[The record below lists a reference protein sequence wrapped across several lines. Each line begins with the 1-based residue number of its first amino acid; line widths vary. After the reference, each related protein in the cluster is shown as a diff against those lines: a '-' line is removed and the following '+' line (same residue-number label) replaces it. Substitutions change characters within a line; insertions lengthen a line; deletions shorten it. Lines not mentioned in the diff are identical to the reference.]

1 MRLIDAKVGMKVY
14 DVIEPGLEGVI
25 VSVTEDGV
33 RAEFE
38 DNPDENHTYNQ
49 HDIKYL
55 MEA

>member
-1 MRLIDAKVGMKVY
+1 MRLIDAKVGMKVF

>member
-1 MRLIDAKVGMKVY
+1 MNLIDAKVGMKVF

-38 DNPDENHTYNQ
+38 DNPDENHTYN
-49 HDIKYL
+49 HTDIQYL
-55 MEA
+55 VEA